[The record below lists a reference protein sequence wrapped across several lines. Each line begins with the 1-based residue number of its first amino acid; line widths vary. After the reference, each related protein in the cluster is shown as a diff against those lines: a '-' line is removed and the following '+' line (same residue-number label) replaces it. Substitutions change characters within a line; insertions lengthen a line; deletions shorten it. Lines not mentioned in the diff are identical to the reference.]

1 MKIESNGW
9 NINYSWIFD
18 SMDEIKYS
26 FKQMDLDHMDEN
38 MFTDCDNM
46 DEIKR

>member
-1 MKIESNGW
+1 
-9 NINYSWIFD
+9 
-18 SMDEIKYS
+18 MDEIKDG
-26 FKQMDLDHMDEN
+26 FKQLDLDHMDEN

>member
-1 MKIESNGW
+1 MKIESNGR
-9 NINYSWIFD
+9 NINDSWISD
-18 SMDEIKYS
+18 NMDEIKDS
-26 FKQMDLDHMDEN
+26 FKQLDLDHMDKN

>member
-9 NINYSWIFD
+9 NINYSSIFD
-18 SMDEIKYS
+18 NMDEIKYS
-26 FKQMDLDHMDEN
+26 FKQLDLDHMDEN